1 MMAARYIMSQ
11 PITQEQFGELIAE
24 ITAFLADKP
33 VDANLAA
40 ALNQRFPATGE
51 TFRRIRE
58 ACDQAIAAGW
68 MCAREHGGI
77 RYGRVIDAGPDTHG
91 FSVDVVHMNDLKG
104 PYHRHPGGE
113 IDLVMPLD
121 PDAKFDGHGA
131 GFCVYGPDSAH
142 YPTVR
147 GGAALVLYLLPE
159 GAIDFKA
166 RPPA

>member
-1 MMAARYIMSQ
+1 MSQ
-11 PITQEQFGELIAE
+11 SITQEQFRELVAE
-24 ITAFLADKP
+24 ITGFVAGKPLDASLAET
-33 VDANLAA
+33 
-40 ALNQRFPATGE
+40 LNQRFPATSPA
-51 TFRRIRE
+51 FQRIRA

-77 RYGRVIDAGPDTHG
+77 RYGRVIEAGPDTHG
-91 FSVDVVHMNDLKG
+91 FSVDVVHMNDVKG

-113 IDLVMPLD
+113 IDMVMPID
-121 PDAKFDGHGA
+121 PGAAFDGGPGA

-166 RPPA
+166 KPPA

>member
-1 MMAARYIMSQ
+1 MSQ
-11 PITQEQFGELIAE
+11 ITQEQFRDLIAE
-24 ITAFLADKP
+24 ITAFVAGKPLEASLAGT
-33 VDANLAA
+33 
-40 ALNQRFPATGE
+40 LNQRFPATSA
-51 TFRRIRE
+51 TFQRIRA
-58 ACDQAIAAGW
+58 ACEQAIEAGW

-77 RYGRVIDAGPDTHG
+77 RYGRVIEAGPDTHG
-91 FSVDVVHMNDLKG
+91 FSVDVVHMNDVAG

-113 IDLVMPLD
+113 IDMVMPID
-121 PDAKFDGHGA
+121 PGAAFDGGDGA